1 MNRSVSQRRAAVKR
15 SNRLSMAR
23 QCELLSIHRSGLYY
37 APKSESELNLQLMQ
51 LIDQQFMLRPYYGVP
66 RMTKWLKLD
75 KGFKINHKRIERLYR
90 IMGLQALG
98 PKPNTSRPGKH
109 HKRFPYLIKNLK
121 ITRSNQVWAMDI
133 TYIPVQNGYLYLCA
147 IIDLQSR
154 YVVNWSL
161 SNTMSSSWCTKTL
174 EQAIDQFGTPEI
186 VNTDQGSQFTSE
198 EFTEYVLNKGIR
210 LSMDGKGRAID
221 NIFIERLWRSV
232 KYEHVYLKPSE
243 DGIECYNG
251 LQEYFEFYNHH
262 RRHQSLNDQTPKTVY
277 RNSPKVAA

>member
-1 MNRSVSQRRAAVKR
+1 
-15 SNRLSMAR
+15 
-23 QCELLSIHRSGLYY
+23 
-37 APKSESELNLQLMQ
+37 
-51 LIDQQFMLRPYYGVP
+51 
-66 RMTKWLKLD
+66 
-75 KGFKINHKRIERLYR
+75 
-90 IMGLQALG
+90 MGLQALG

>member
-23 QCELLSIHRSGLYY
+23 QCELSIHRSGLYY